1 MHESPAEN
9 TGLVLHSRGPPGDI
23 HWYKLVLLTSTCV
36 GQLVPCRLTIS
47 VFPEPGF
54 SCLPHE
60 HTSKRQVHDYIKL
73 SFLKFTFERFDLF
86 MCGLCCVYECGCPA
100 RPGMGLRKQN
110 CSYATESPSMG
121 AENWIWCSEWSV
133 YACHSWAMAPVPSS
147 LFQFKY
153 LNVTAGYPKLYR

>member
-1 MHESPAEN
+1 MVSSQESLKLFFFFSFLFKDLAFRER
-9 TGLVLHSRGPPGDI
+9 RGARKPGREC
-23 HWYKLVLLTSTCV
+23 WTCLTFARATRRYSLLKLVLLTSTCV

-86 MCGLCCVYECGCPA
+86 MCGLCCVYECKA
-100 RPGMGLRKQN
+100 RNGPQ
-110 CSYATESPSMG
+110 E
-121 AENWIWCSEWSV
+121 AE
-133 YACHSWAMAPVPSS
+133 
-147 LFQFKY
+147 LFIC
-153 LNVTAGYPKLYR
+153 N